1 MIAEF
6 INFIEGIFNIC
17 NDIYLNEKQNV
28 NN

>member
-6 INFIEGIFNIC
+6 INFIEGIFSIY